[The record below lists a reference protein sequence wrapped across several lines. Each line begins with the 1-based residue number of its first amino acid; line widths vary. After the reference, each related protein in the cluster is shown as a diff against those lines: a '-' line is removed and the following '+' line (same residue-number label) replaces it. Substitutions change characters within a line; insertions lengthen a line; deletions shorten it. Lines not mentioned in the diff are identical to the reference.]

1 MKRKN
6 IVGLIAL
13 VAIVA
18 AVIFAG
24 CVEEETPVPTPSPTA
39 TTVVPSVVPSITI
52 TSKSGDEVSW
62 REFVEGTSEG
72 VYGSDL
78 NIYVLVYP
86 TDAGGP
92 WWVQPDVDVLRD
104 GSWETNCYFGRDP
117 KLHPE
122 DKGAHFRICAIM
134 TTEKLREGQQLQKL
148 PDYVVKSE
156 TVKVTR
162 D

>member
-6 IVGLIAL
+6 IVGLIAI

-39 TTVVPSVVPSITI
+39 TTVVPSITI